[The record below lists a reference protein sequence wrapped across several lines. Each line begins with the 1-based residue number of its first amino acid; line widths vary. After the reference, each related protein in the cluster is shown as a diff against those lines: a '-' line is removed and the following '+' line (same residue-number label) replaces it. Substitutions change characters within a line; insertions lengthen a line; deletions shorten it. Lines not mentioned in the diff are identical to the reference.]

1 MEELLSRSEKVTD
14 VEYSSEKS
22 IERYF
27 TRERVRKMLQFIT
40 TEPDNDATKERGK
53 TIPFH
58 SDMIF
63 RYNKKPINAI
73 FFQDESQDARSTAL
87 GQTKS
92 DSPQQMIDVFMTPQS
107 DDDFSDDSLSPPT
120 SDPNSSPTDAVA

>member
-1 MEELLSRSEKVTD
+1 MSRSEKVTD

-27 TRERVRKMLQFIT
+27 TRERVRKMLEFIT
-40 TEPDNDATKERGK
+40 TEPENDATKERGK

-73 FFQDESQDARSTAL
+73 FFQDESQDARGSSA
-87 GQTKS
+87 GQTK
-92 DSPQQMIDVFMTPQS
+92 DSPQQMIDVFMTP
-107 DDDFSDDSLSPPT
+107 
-120 SDPNSSPTDAVA
+120 

>member
-1 MEELLSRSEKVTD
+1 MLSRSEKVTD

-27 TRERVRKMLQFIT
+27 TRERVRKMLEFIT
-40 TEPDNDATKERGK
+40 MEPENDATKERGK

-73 FFQDESQDARSTAL
+73 FFQDESQDARGSSA
-87 GQTKS
+87 GQTK

-107 DDDFSDDSLSPPT
+107 DDDFSDDSLSPP
-120 SDPNSSPTDAVA
+120 SGDPNSSPSAAVA